1 MAEWFKALDLR
12 SSIVRCVGSNPTLRI
27 NWLCV
32 VVPDKNNTHEDMEEH
47 IPIIGAD
54 YLTYEFN
61 NSSECF
67 TVLSEEWGLI
77 YFIYLTYSI

>member
-1 MAEWFKALDLR
+1 
-12 SSIVRCVGSNPTLRI
+12 
-27 NWLCV
+27 V